1 MDNVTELELELENYE
16 FKKPTSYL
24 KTKIMKTFFLSTYF
38 EIQSTLKTIREVFVY
53 HSFELASNIYVKF
66 KTGPSWQVNTQ
77 QLLSYPS
84 ESLGY
89 HLGCFL
95 IQHKFEPQPRCED
108 HDVFHV
114 LTDYKIDTA
123 QEIAMQYW
131 LWGNGKR
138 SPFVLLAM
146 LVGVI
151 LYVDQYIL
159 FIEAF
164 SSGHNSAP
172 IYHLDFKQYLY
183 SPISIFKSTL
193 ITSNN

>member
-1 MDNVTELELELENYE
+1 MKNETLI
-16 FKKPTSYL
+16 PHTSYL
-24 KTKIMKTFFLSTYF
+24 IPKTMKTFFLPIYF
-38 EIQSTLKTIREVFVY
+38 EIQSTLKTLREVFVY
-53 HSFELASNIYVKF
+53 HSFELASKIYVKF

-77 QLLSYPS
+77 QLLSYPT

-95 IQHKFEPQPRCED
+95 LQHKFEPQPRCED

-151 LYVDQYIL
+151 FYIDQYIL

-164 SSGHNSAP
+164 SSGYNSTG
-172 IYHLDFKQYLY
+172 IHHLDFKQHLY

-193 ITSNN
+193 ITSNI